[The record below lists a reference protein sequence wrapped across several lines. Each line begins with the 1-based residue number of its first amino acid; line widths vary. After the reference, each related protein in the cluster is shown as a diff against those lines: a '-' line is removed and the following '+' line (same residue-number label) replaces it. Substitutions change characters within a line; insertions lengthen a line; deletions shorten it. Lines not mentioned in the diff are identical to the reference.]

1 MHHNFRFYPKLY
13 YIVLSIIYELVIF
26 GRGFDSLIGLF
37 EIVFP
42 TTLGKLTL
50 FFILVNFNVFLRGDP
65 EVAERCDPG
74 DAEVLDAEWCDPG
87 DAEVLDAER
96 CDPGDTEVLDAEWC
110 DPGDTEV
117 LDAERCDPGDTGV
130 LDAERCDVGD
140 AEVLDAERGDL
151 DAERV
156 DLKIGLCF

>member
-1 MHHNFRFYPKLY
+1 LHHNFRFYPKLY

-65 EVAERCDPG
+65 EVAE
-74 DAEVLDAEWCDPG
+74 WCDPG

-96 CDPGDTEVLDAEWC
+96 SDPVVTG
-110 DPGDTEV
+110 V

-130 LDAERCDVGD
+130 LDAERSDPVDTGVLDAERCDLGD